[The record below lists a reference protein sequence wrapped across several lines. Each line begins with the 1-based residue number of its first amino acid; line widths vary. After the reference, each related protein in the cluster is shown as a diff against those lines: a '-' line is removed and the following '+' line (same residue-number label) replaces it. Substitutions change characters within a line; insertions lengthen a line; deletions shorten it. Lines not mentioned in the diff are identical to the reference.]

1 MKKKSKKFYEVA
13 HKKKFKAFSPDEAA
27 FLFRKYMIF
36 KIVSGGKTMVT
47 VKEIKKGGKK

>member
-1 MKKKSKKFYEVA
+1 
-13 HKKKFKAFSPDEAA
+13 
-27 FLFRKYMIF
+27 MIF